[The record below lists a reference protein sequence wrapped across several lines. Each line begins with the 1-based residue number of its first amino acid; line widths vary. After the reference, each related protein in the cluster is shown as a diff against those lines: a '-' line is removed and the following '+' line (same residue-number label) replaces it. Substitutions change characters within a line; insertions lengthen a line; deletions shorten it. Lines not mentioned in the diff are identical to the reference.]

1 MLRQTVIQQTVIRCL
16 LIYRLLVS
24 YRANLKI
31 MSDDLAMGLVMGH
44 IPSLNGFDYGK
55 IFRVEEC
62 V

>member
-24 YRANLKI
+24 YRANLRT

-44 IPSLNGFDYGK
+44 TPSLNGLGYGK